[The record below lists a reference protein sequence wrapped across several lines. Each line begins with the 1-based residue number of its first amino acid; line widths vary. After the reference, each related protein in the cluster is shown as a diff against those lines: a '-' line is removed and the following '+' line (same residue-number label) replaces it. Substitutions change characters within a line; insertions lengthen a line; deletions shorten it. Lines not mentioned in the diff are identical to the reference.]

1 MKNTFK
7 KLTAGMAIAAVLSNG
22 AAFAEE
28 TVIINE
34 DPVADEVVNALAP
47 IEPMVTN
54 FVEMDDTNMVPV
66 RAIAEHFGYTVDWIE
81 DSQSITLTK
90 GAVYVKFAINTNA
103 YSFSKMMAQPLESAP
118 ILVDNSTTYVP
129 ASLFTELLNLNVRDT
144 DEGLMFY
151 EMRTATVIEI
161 NKEENS
167 VLINDN
173 YRGDVLINITES
185 TVVTADGETVEDF
198 ELAVGQ
204 LIEVEYDNFMT
215 MSIPPMTNAVA
226 IKLLNTVA
234 E

>member
-1 MKNTFK
+1 MKNTFRRF
-7 KLTAGMAIAAVLSNG
+7 TAGMALAAVLSTG
-22 AAFAEE
+22 VVFAEE
-28 TVIINE
+28 ATVVNE
-34 DPVADEVVNALAP
+34 APVTDESVNALAP
-47 IEPMVTN
+47 IEPMVTS
-54 FVEMDDTNMVPV
+54 FVELDGTNMVPV
-66 RAIAEHFGYTVDWIE
+66 RAVAEHFGYTVDWIE

-90 GAVYVKFAINTNA
+90 GAVYVKFAINSNA
-103 YSFSKMMAQPLESAP
+103 YSFSRMMAQPLESAP

-129 ASLFTELLNLNVRDT
+129 VSLFTELLNLNVRDT
-144 DEGLMFY
+144 EDGLMFY
-151 EMRTATVIEI
+151 EMRTVTVTEI

-167 VLINDN
+167 VLVHDDFS
-173 YRGDVLINITES
+173 GDVLINITEN

-198 ELAVGQ
+198 ELTVGQ